1 MLGIYSFQKFSTLD
15 FPGKLAAI
23 VWFSGCNMRCSY
35 CYNKDVV
42 FGGKKIEEEK
52 VLEFLKSRIGL
63 LDGVS
68 FTGGCPTMYPNL
80 IGFATKIKEM
90 GFDIKLD
97 TNGINY
103 DVIKEMAEKNLV
115 DYIALDFK
123 APREKFYEITKNRHY
138 DKFEKTLD
146 FLINADVEFEV
157 RTTVHTDLLD
167 ENDINEIVNILE
179 NKRYKGVYYLQN
191 YFETDKETIGNI
203 GPQKRKLDISKIN
216 KKIPLGFRNF

>member
-15 FPGKLAAI
+15 FPGRLAAI
-23 VWFSGCNMRCSY
+23 VWFSGCNMRCAY

-42 FGGKKIEEEK
+42 FGEKQIEEEEF
-52 VLEFLKSRIGL
+52 LEFLKKRVGL

-68 FTGGCPTMYPNL
+68 FTGGCPTLYPNL
-80 IGFATKIKEM
+80 ISFATKIKDM

-103 DVIKEMAEKNLV
+103 DVIKEMIEKNLV

-123 APREKFYEITKNRHY
+123 APRKKFYEITKNRHY
-138 DKFEKTLD
+138 NKFEKTLD

>member
-1 MLGIYSFQKFSTLD
+1 MLGIYSFQKFSSLD
-15 FPGKLAAI
+15 FPGRLAAI
-23 VWFSGCNMRCSY
+23 VWLSGCNMRCLY

-42 FGGKKIEEEK
+42 FGEKKIEEEEF
-52 VLEFLKSRIGL
+52 LEFLRNRVGL

-80 IGFATKIKEM
+80 IGFAQKIKNM

-103 DVIKEMAEKNLV
+103 DVIKEMVEKKLV

-123 APREKFYEITKNRHY
+123 APREKFYEIIKNKNY

-146 FLINADVEFEV
+146 FLINSDVEFEV
-157 RTTVHTDLLD
+157 RTAVHTDLLD
-167 ENDINEIVNILE
+167 ENDINKIIDILAQ
-179 NKRYKGVYYLQN
+179 KGYKGIYYLQN

-203 GPQKRKLDISKIN
+203 GPQKRTLDISKIN
-216 KKIPLGFRNF
+216 KKIFLEFRNF

>member
-23 VWFSGCNMRCSY
+23 VWFSGCNMRCAY

>member
-15 FPGKLAAI
+15 FPGRLAAI
-23 VWFSGCNMRCSY
+23 VWFSGCNMRCAY

-42 FGGKKIEEEK
+42 FGEKQIEEEK
-52 VLEFLKSRIGL
+52 FLEFLKKRVGL

-68 FTGGCPTMYPNL
+68 FTGGCPTLYPNL
-80 IGFATKIKEM
+80 ISFAKKIKDM

-103 DVIKEMAEKNLV
+103 DVITKMVENKLL

-123 APREKFYEITKNRHY
+123 APREKFYEITKNKHY
-138 DKFEKTLD
+138 EKFEKTLD
-146 FLINADVEFEV
+146 FLINSDVAFEV

-167 ENDINEIVNILE
+167 ENDINKIIDVLAQ
-179 NKRYKGVYYLQN
+179 KGYKGIYYLQN
-191 YFETDKETIGNI
+191 FFETDKETIGNL
-203 GPQKRKLDISKIN
+203 PSQKRKLDISKIN
-216 KKIPLGFRNF
+216 KKIPMEFRNF